1 MKFHGS
7 YSFILATKLKALK
20 GILKTW
26 NKEVFGKVEVKKK
39 DALHRVLFW
48 DDLEK
53 DRELV
58 LEERRKEQRP
68 NKSSR
73 VGLFWKRYPGDRN
86 LGSFG

>member
-7 YSFILATKLKALK
+7 NIFILATKLKALK
-20 GILKTW
+20 GVLKTW
-26 NKEVFGKVEVKKK
+26 NKEVFSKVDVKKK
-39 DALHRVLFW
+39 EALRRVLFW

-58 LEERRKEQRP
+58 FEERRKEQRP

-73 VGLFWKRYPGDRN
+73 V
-86 LGSFG
+86 